1 MATFGQG
8 INPQLGAVDYSAYS
22 QGAAQGSAA
31 IGQGIRSLGQDFA
44 QGIQQYRQN
53 KLMAGQATAE
63 FEAAV
68 GQSPKLLGVISAP
81 NAPPEVAKAF
91 KKLQKDG
98 AVGLKDAAV
107 LSTYAKTFIMGE
119 KRQKEAEMEMEKLKN
134 DQMQAQAQMMN
145 AQANMLSAQR
155 PAKSANPSD
164 KDTLFE
170 TQVQGFIEQNQ
181 RQPTAQEVAAIA
193 KQAYAPTRMY
203 ASPEEQA
210 RVEELKAESNS
221 AVKFLDGVTQQAMD
235 VESYKATN
243 AEARRLLESVE
254 TGFGQEWLTQAQA
267 LAQRLGVGDPTKLS
281 NQQVAEAFIATDA
294 LTQTQLLMSKQGSI
308 TENERR
314 LVDRTA
320 MKIGKTKD
328 ANLEILNL
336 RDAFANRAQE
346 AELERQRLFD
356 EGKSSKETA
365 EGLKRWYAKHSISSF
380 LETVSDPTGDKA
392 RARAILEKRRAARGK

>member
-8 INPQLGAVDYSAYS
+8 INPQLGAIDYSAYS
-22 QGAAQGSAA
+22 RGALQGSAA
-31 IGQGIRSLGQDFA
+31 IGQGIKSLGQDLA
-44 QGIQQYRQN
+44 QGIQQYQQN

-68 GQSPKLLGVISAP
+68 SQSPKLLSTISSP
-81 NAPPEVAKAF
+81 NAPPEVAKAL

-119 KRQKEAEMEMEKLKN
+119 KRQKEAEMDMEKLKN
-134 DQMQAQAQMMN
+134 DQIQAQAQMMN
-145 AQANMLSAQR
+145 AQANMLSARR
-155 PAKSANPSD
+155 PASGAQSD
-164 KDTLFE
+164 KDTLFN

-181 RQPTAQEVAAIA
+181 RQPNAQEVAAIA
-193 KQAYAPTRMY
+193 KAAYAPTRMY

-221 AVKFLDGVTQQAMD
+221 AVKFLDSVTQQAMD
-235 VESYKATN
+235 VEGYKATN
-243 AEARRLLESVE
+243 AEARRLIESVDS
-254 TGFGQEWLTQAQA
+254 GFGQEWLTQAQA
-267 LAQRLGVGDPTKLS
+267 LAQRLGVGDPTKLA

-308 TENERR
+308 TENERK

-320 MKIGKTKD
+320 MKIGKTKE

-336 RDAFANRAQE
+336 RDAFANRAQA

-365 EGLKRWYAKHSISSF
+365 EGLKRWYAKNSISSF
-380 LETVSDPTGDKA
+380 LDAVSDPTGDKA
-392 RARAILEKRRAARGK
+392 RAREILAQRRASRGK